1 MEIGEFIKYLEDVK
15 RYSPNTLLAYKRD
28 ILLFVDFCKETE
40 LIDDWKSVTP
50 KMVRRWEVSMMTTS
64 GRTISPKT
72 IRRRLS
78 ALSTLF
84 VYMMRNGR
92 VDDNPVKMV
101 ALPKMPKRLPV
112 FVSPEQMDMLL
123 DGTCFCGESFG
134 ELRDKTIILT
144 AYITGMRRSELVS
157 LKLSDIDGASR
168 VIKVHGKGN
177 KERIVP
183 MTEELFEIL
192 KVYIGQRGGVVGT
205 EHGMLFVTDNGK
217 PVYDKFIYRLV
228 VRYLSMVTTQGK
240 KSPHV
245 LRHTFATALLNN
257 GACIEAIR
265 KLLGHSDLSATQVYT
280 HTSVEGLRKIYNQ
293 AHPRAGKDSEGVS

>member
-157 LKLSDIDGASR
+157 LKLSDIDGAAR